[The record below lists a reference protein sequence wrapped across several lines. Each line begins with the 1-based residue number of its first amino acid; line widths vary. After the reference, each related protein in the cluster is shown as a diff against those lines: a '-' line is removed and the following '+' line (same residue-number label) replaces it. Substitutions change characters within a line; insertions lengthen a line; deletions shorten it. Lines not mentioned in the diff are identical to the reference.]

1 MPKRQIKICDTLHAK
16 QRPMFIIEQYQK
28 MFGMIVS
35 KGKTRLHVKVRGG
48 SDQSG
53 RGDDSCLGEPPGQ
66 KVHQANAERH
76 CLK

>member
-53 RGDDSCLGEPPGQ
+53 PWR
-66 KVHQANAERH
+66 
-76 CLK
+76 